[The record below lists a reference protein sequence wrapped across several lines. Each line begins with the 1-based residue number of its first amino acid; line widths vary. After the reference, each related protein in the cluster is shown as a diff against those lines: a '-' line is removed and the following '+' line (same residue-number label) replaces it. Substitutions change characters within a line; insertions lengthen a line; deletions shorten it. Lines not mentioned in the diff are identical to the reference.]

1 MNWRRSVSPFRLVL
15 ASIAAAALLT
25 IQPSIFAADESLSDK
40 TALDEYVHRPDSS
53 YSWKVVNS
61 FRGNGLTTYI
71 VDLKSQTW
79 RSAAEVD
86 RPLWEHWL
94 IVVKPDKIARGMA
107 FLRIGGDEN
116 GKKAP
121 GAAPDY
127 LLDIARETNTV
138 AAEVMTVP
146 NQPLEFFG
154 DGKKRKEDDLVAFTQ
169 ARFLETE
176 DNNWPARNPMVK
188 SAVRAM
194 DAVQELLASEQG
206 GEVAVEQ
213 FVVSGGSKRG
223 WTTWLTGAV
232 DDRVAAIIP
241 IVIDTLNFKL
251 ARLHRFAS
259 YGFWAPS
266 LKDYVHHRVMQR
278 MHLPAMQ
285 ELMKLVDPYYYRH
298 RLTLPKYIVN
308 ASGDQFFPPDASQF
322 YYDELSGEKHLRYV
336 ANADHSLRGSDA
348 RKTILAFYRAIVND
362 TPRPRYTWE
371 LRDDGSFVVHCQ
383 DKPAEVLLW
392 QAHNPEARD
401 FRVEEIGKVY
411 TDTKL
416 EPREDGSY
424 VGRVDTP
431 SQGYRAF
438 FVELT
443 YDTGHPEP
451 LRFTTSVHILP
462 DVLPFVDKDPTLP
475 ADTE

>member
-1 MNWRRSVSPFRLVL
+1 MTRRQLALVGLVAMVALVL
-15 ASIAAAALLT
+15 VAQLT
-25 IQPSIFAADESLSDK
+25 HADETLPPR
-40 TALDEYVHRPDSS
+40 TALDDYVHKADPS
-53 YSWKVVNS
+53 YSWKVVDS

-79 RSAAEVD
+79 RTAEEVD

-94 IVVKPDKIARGMA
+94 IIVKPHKMARGMA
-107 FLRIGGDEN
+107 LLRIGGDKN

-121 GAAPDY
+121 EYAPEY

-138 AAEVMTVP
+138 AAEVLTVP
-146 NQPLEFFG
+146 NQPLEFYG
-154 DGKKRKEDDLVAFTQ
+154 DGKLRSEDDLVAFTQ
-169 ARFLETE
+169 SRFLETR

-194 DAVQELLASEQG
+194 DCVQELLASEQG
-206 GEVAVEQ
+206 GEVAVKE
-213 FVVSGGSKRG
+213 FVVTGGSKRG

-241 IVIDTLNFKL
+241 VVIDTLNLKD

-278 MHLPAMQ
+278 MHLPEMQ
-285 ELMKLVDPYYYRH
+285 ELMRLVDPYFYRH

-322 YYDELSGEKHLRYV
+322 YYDELTGEKHLRYV
-336 ANADHSLRGSDA
+336 ANANHSLGGSDA

-362 TPRPRYTWE
+362 TPRPRYDWE
-371 LRDDGSFVVHCQ
+371 LRDDGSFLVKCT
-383 DKPAEVLLW
+383 DKPSQVLLW
-392 QAHNPEARD
+392 QAYNPAARD
-401 FRVEEIGKVY
+401 FRVEEIGRVY
-411 TDTKL
+411 SDSVL
-416 EPREDGSY
+416 EETSDGVY
-424 VGRVDTP
+424 VGRVETP
-431 SQGYRAF
+431 EQGFRAF
-438 FVELT
+438 FVELS
-443 YDTGHPEP
+443 YDTGHAEP

-462 DVLPFVDKDPTLP
+462 DVLPFADKDPTLP
-475 ADTE
+475 GE

>member
-1 MNWRRSVSPFRLVL
+1 MNWRRHALL
-15 ASIAAAALLT
+15 LGILAAAVAAQGLTHRALC
-25 IQPSIFAADESLSDK
+25 ADETLPEK
-40 TALDEYVHRPDSS
+40 TALDEYVHKPDPS
-53 YSWKVVNS
+53 YSWKVVDS
-61 FRGNGLTTYI
+61 FRGNGVTTYI

-79 RSAAEVD
+79 RTPEEVD

-94 IVVKPDKIARGMA
+94 IVVQPDEMVRGMA
-107 FLRIGGDEN
+107 FLRIGGEKNTDKRPES
-116 GKKAP
+116 AS
-121 GAAPDY
+121 DF
-127 LLDIARETNTV
+127 LLDIATQTKTV
-138 AAEVMTVP
+138 AAEVLTVP
-146 NQPLEFFG
+146 NQPLEFYG
-154 DGKKRKEDDLVAFTQ
+154 DGKKRVEDDLVAFTQ
-169 ARFLETE
+169 SRFLETQ
-176 DNNWPARNPMVK
+176 DVTWPARNPMVK

-206 GEVAVEQ
+206 GEVEIEQ

-241 IVIDTLNFKL
+241 VVIDTLNLKD

-278 MHLPAMQ
+278 MDLPAMQ
-285 ELMKLVDPYYYRH
+285 DLMRLVDPYFYRH

-322 YYDELSGEKHLRYV
+322 YYDDLLGEKHLRYV
-336 ANADHSLRGSDA
+336 PNANHSLQGSDA
-348 RKTILAFYRAIVND
+348 RKTILAFYRAIVNE

-371 LRDDGSFVVHCQ
+371 LRDDGSFAVKCI
-383 DKPAEVLLW
+383 DKPTQVVLW

-416 EPREDGSY
+416 TESGDGVY
-424 VGRVDTP
+424 VGRVETP
-431 SQGYRAF
+431 EQGFRAF

-462 DVLPFVDKDPTLP
+462 DVLPFADKDPRVP
-475 ADTE
+475 EETE